1 MRLRRTALPSAFLML
16 QPNRLSSRPLGRRKI
31 VNSRLERRRPS
42 RYTASYSARRATRH
56 SRGRPP
62 AATSDS
68 REAVASLFAAL
79 RKDFPSTLTLH
90 AFAEAVL
97 LVTAAHMGL
106 KRTFRQRILSSI
118 FAVWPA
124 LAAELAHRMPL
135 ADLSEF
141 PSVCDHRSTVK
152 EGYGASESEAALRH
166 AYFPGVLRPPHG
178 DANAGTE
185 LGAASRSG
193 RAVAGD
199 FRHVLQAPEGLAGDW
214 GTPRLGAAHLFG
226 VYRGRRLSQPRLQ
239 DFCRYL
245 VAPRGPVAITR
256 QEVGNKVATGA
267 GVHRRQ

>member
-1 MRLRRTALPSAFLML
+1 MSHPGEISCRCSLRISRSRRRMRLRRTALPSAFLML
-16 QPNRLSSRPLGRRKI
+16 QPNRLRSSPLGRTKI

-68 REAVASLFAAL
+68 REAVASFFAAL

-90 AFAEAVL
+90 AFAEAVF

-135 ADLSEF
+135 ADPSEF
-141 PSVCDHRSTVK
+141 PSVCDRRSTVK
-152 EGYGASESEAALRH
+152 EAYGISELAAGAHLQSVLDELRTRHSPAVGRYFGAEGMFNAAQENAPEKTISASEPDSKGSAP
-166 AYFPGVLRPPHG
+166 F
-178 DANAGTE
+178 
-185 LGAASRSG
+185 LG
-193 RAVAGD
+193 
-199 FRHVLQAPEGLAGDW
+199 
-214 GTPRLGAAHLFG
+214 
-226 VYRGRRLSQPRLQ
+226 
-239 DFCRYL
+239 
-245 VAPRGPVAITR
+245 
-256 QEVGNKVATGA
+256 
-267 GVHRRQ
+267 